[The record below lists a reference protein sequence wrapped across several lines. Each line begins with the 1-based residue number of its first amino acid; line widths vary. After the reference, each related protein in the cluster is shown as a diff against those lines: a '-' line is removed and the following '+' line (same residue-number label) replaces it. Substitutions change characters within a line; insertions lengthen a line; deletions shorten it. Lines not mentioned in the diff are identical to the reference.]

1 MNVLATRL
9 SPQLSITLVDD
20 GGGWQFSSW
29 STVTN
34 RCPPL
39 QPNADERARR
49 FANAAEAL
57 AYFRRQYGALGNSQ
71 CEEDQ
76 NIPA

>member
-9 SPQLSITLVDD
+9 SSQLSITLVDD

-39 QPNADERARR
+39 QPQAAERSKR
-49 FANAAEAL
+49 FASSAEAL
-57 AYFRRQYGALGNSQ
+57 AYFRRRYGKLPG
-71 CEEDQ
+71 D
-76 NIPA
+76 PPGGPMR